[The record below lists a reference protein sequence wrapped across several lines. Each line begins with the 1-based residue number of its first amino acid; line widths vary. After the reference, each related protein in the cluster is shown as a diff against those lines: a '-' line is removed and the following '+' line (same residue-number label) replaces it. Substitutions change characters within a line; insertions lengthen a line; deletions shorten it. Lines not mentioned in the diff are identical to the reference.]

1 MGIRPDGSSQG
12 GHTIFIGTEDEMNAG
27 KPFALTI
34 ISWHSRKLNRMCRS
48 SLSAEAQS
56 VASAIDEVE
65 STKIFTA
72 GMVCPDSARSVSADL
87 RLTEKRTEI
96 EVAIVKERLAAIL
109 ERNEVDELGTKSYRW
124 AHETRRKHVEESNTD
139 GNPYIGNTRCRGN
152 RC

>member
-1 MGIRPDGSSQG
+1 
-12 GHTIFIGTEDEMNAG
+12 MNAG
-27 KPFALTI
+27 KPFPLTI
-34 ISWHSRKLNRMCRS
+34 INRMCRS

-56 VASAIDEVE
+56 AASAIDEVE
-65 STKIFTA
+65 WTKIFAA
-72 GMVCPDSARSVSADL
+72 GMVCPYISIADESVLQMFGPTPALTDAKSLFDSARSVSAGL

-124 AHETRRKHVEESNTD
+124 AHETRRKHVEESSTD